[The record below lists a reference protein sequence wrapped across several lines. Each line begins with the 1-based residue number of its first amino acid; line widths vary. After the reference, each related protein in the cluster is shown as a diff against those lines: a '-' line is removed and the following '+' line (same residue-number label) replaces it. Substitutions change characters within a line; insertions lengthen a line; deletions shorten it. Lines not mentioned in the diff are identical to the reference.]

1 MAVSVWDISAPL
13 SEVLYLIQGAAPHL
27 ISLGFCYPILCPI
40 IADNLQYKDFF
51 NQLQVKRAAL
61 VEAQAGLESVEE
73 AIAAEPQLLTL
84 ERAISD
90 DAIFALLARNPSDE
104 VVASLPQ
111 LTVQDQVMNGLY
123 SSLKSRMIALRSS
136 VAVFSAEIIN
146 LNERTKEY
154 QISIEELSS
163 RIGEITLNLSR
174 YDQDISILTSE
185 TASLVK
191 TLQGTSITKEEQ
203 TTAVRVWESA
213 VEPRV
218 PVPVDRRQNI
228 MLAAIVGLLLG
239 VLAAFVIHYLWL
251 PQANHSSEA
260 PQEASYV

>member
-1 MAVSVWDISAPL
+1 MRTKDLVSSVRSSAATALAVSVWDISVP
-13 SEVLYLIQGAAPHL
+13 YLIQGAAPHL
-27 ISLGFCYPILCPI
+27 ISLGFFYPILCPI

-84 ERAISD
+84 ERAIFD

-146 LNERTKEY
+146 LNERT
-154 QISIEELSS
+154 
-163 RIGEITLNLSR
+163 
-174 YDQDISILTSE
+174 
-185 TASLVK
+185 VK
-191 TLQGTSITKEEQ
+191 GGVIM
-203 TTAVRVWESA
+203 
-213 VEPRV
+213 
-218 PVPVDRRQNI
+218 DR
-228 MLAAIVGLLLG
+228 
-239 VLAAFVIHYLWL
+239 
-251 PQANHSSEA
+251 
-260 PQEASYV
+260 